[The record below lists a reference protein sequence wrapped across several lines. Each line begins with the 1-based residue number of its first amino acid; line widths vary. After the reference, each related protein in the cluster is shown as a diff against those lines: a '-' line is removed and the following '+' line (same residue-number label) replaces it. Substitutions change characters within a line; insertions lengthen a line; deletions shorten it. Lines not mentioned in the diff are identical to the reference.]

1 MSSVGAVWGWDPHKH
16 GRTEDIHANGL
27 TYNQIVEYNPL
38 SASEIICDLCD
49 NWTVGPNFLVY
60 TFNIQK
66 GVKFQDGENL
76 DADDVVF
83 SVDRL
88 IHEGKGR
95 AGLFR
100 PYLRDEN
107 PVEKVDSH
115 TVMITLKQPSG
126 AFLRFLAVDFNKVL
140 PQHVASVKDM
150 ELYENWSGSGPWRA
164 VSWNQ
169 GISYE
174 FEANPNYFKKGR
186 PFFGGI
192 KGFQI
197 VDIGTETAAYRTER
211 ILMPMDSSMQM
222 GLDDHKR
229 LQQDA
234 EFTSRLDLFWL
245 NGTAH
250 QGIYLNGSRRPFNN
264 ANVRRALFLALDR
277 WEFLEGLGQGEWP
290 IGAAM
295 SSKNGYALPEE
306 ELLALPGYRRNPDG
320 SKPQQDIDE
329 AIRLLNRAG
338 FTDDNPL
345 KFELIGAASSWF
357 ADGAQIAKNQWQG
370 KFGLP
375 VDITITGGQI
385 GAAVGLAIE
394 GDYDAM
400 VLGCGISIFD
410 PDDSF
415 YLCYMPTGRNWTHV
429 TEPGVEEL
437 FYKQQV
443 EPDVAKR
450 RDINYEMQ
458 RLVYNGAP
466 GTLEITTAVLGNW
479 VHKRIRTENGKWQ
492 NRLSSYTHMKHEHEW
507 LIPRDVWEA
516 QR

>member
-1 MSSVGAVWGWDPHKH
+1 MFGPMRTVSHLPFIFVLTALLLTACAGPGPTGTPIPTAVPTYELEVKADPPEAAEFLLNPRSSLEGAYPAGTTVTIDVLPKAGWEVQEWVGPVYDVAGKTAKIDVDASRAVAVRLARPTLTPAPTPLPPRPTPVVIEKEIIVEKEVIKVVPVEVVVVRDVVKEVPKEVVVIKEVPVEVVREVAVVVEKEVVVIKEVPVEVVREVVVVKEVQVVATPTPVPPTPTHTPTARPTPTPAPTVEAMARGQAYYGGVVPMSSVGAVWGWDPHKH
-16 GRTEDIHANGL
+16 GRAEDIHANGL

-66 GVKFQDGENL
+66 GVTFQDGENL

-250 QGIYLNGSRRPFNN
+250 
-264 ANVRRALFLALDR
+264 
-277 WEFLEGLGQGEWP
+277 
-290 IGAAM
+290 
-295 SSKNGYALPEE
+295 
-306 ELLALPGYRRNPDG
+306 
-320 SKPQQDIDE
+320 
-329 AIRLLNRAG
+329 
-338 FTDDNPL
+338 
-345 KFELIGAASSWF
+345 
-357 ADGAQIAKNQWQG
+357 
-370 KFGLP
+370 
-375 VDITITGGQI
+375 
-385 GAAVGLAIE
+385 
-394 GDYDAM
+394 
-400 VLGCGISIFD
+400 
-410 PDDSF
+410 
-415 YLCYMPTGRNWTHV
+415 
-429 TEPGVEEL
+429 
-437 FYKQQV
+437 
-443 EPDVAKR
+443 
-450 RDINYEMQ
+450 
-458 RLVYNGAP
+458 
-466 GTLEITTAVLGNW
+466 
-479 VHKRIRTENGKWQ
+479 
-492 NRLSSYTHMKHEHEW
+492 
-507 LIPRDVWEA
+507 
-516 QR
+516 

>member
-1 MSSVGAVWGWDPHKH
+1 MVPVEVVVVRDVVKEVPVEVVREVAVVVEKEVVVIKEVPVEVVREVVVVKEVQVVATPTPVPPTPTHTPTARPTPTPAPTVEAMARGQAYYGGVVPMSSVGAVWGWDPHKH
-16 GRTEDIHANGL
+16 GSAEDIHANGL

-49 NWTVGPNFLVY
+49 NWTVGPNFLAY

-222 GLDDHKR
+222 GLDYHKR

-250 QGIYLNGSRRPFNN
+250 
-264 ANVRRALFLALDR
+264 
-277 WEFLEGLGQGEWP
+277 
-290 IGAAM
+290 
-295 SSKNGYALPEE
+295 
-306 ELLALPGYRRNPDG
+306 
-320 SKPQQDIDE
+320 
-329 AIRLLNRAG
+329 
-338 FTDDNPL
+338 
-345 KFELIGAASSWF
+345 
-357 ADGAQIAKNQWQG
+357 
-370 KFGLP
+370 
-375 VDITITGGQI
+375 
-385 GAAVGLAIE
+385 
-394 GDYDAM
+394 
-400 VLGCGISIFD
+400 
-410 PDDSF
+410 
-415 YLCYMPTGRNWTHV
+415 
-429 TEPGVEEL
+429 
-437 FYKQQV
+437 
-443 EPDVAKR
+443 
-450 RDINYEMQ
+450 
-458 RLVYNGAP
+458 
-466 GTLEITTAVLGNW
+466 
-479 VHKRIRTENGKWQ
+479 
-492 NRLSSYTHMKHEHEW
+492 
-507 LIPRDVWEA
+507 
-516 QR
+516 